1 MWLEVAWDQRSEQ
14 DERQVEEDLVRGMV
28 KQEVDKMRREMKVF
42 TRAIGRKAGE
52 VVREGWFRPVFARWK
67 RNVHLPTLLSTTSKK
82 DQNTPMRRGY
92 LLDEPFG

>member
-1 MWLEVAWDQRSEQ
+1 MVGEQ
-14 DERQVEEDLVRGMV
+14 DEGLVRAV
-28 KQEVDKMRREMKVF
+28 VEKEVEKMRREMKTF

-52 VVREGWFRPVFARWK
+52 VVREGWFRPLFARWK

>member
-1 MWLEVAWDQRSEQ
+1 MVGEQ
-14 DERQVEEDLVRGMV
+14 DEGLVRGMV
-28 KQEVDKMRREMKVF
+28 EKEVEKMRREIKTF

>member
-1 MWLEVAWDQRSEQ
+1 MVGEQ
-14 DERQVEEDLVRGMV
+14 DEGLVRAV
-28 KQEVDKMRREMKVF
+28 VEKEVEKMRREMKTF

-82 DQNTPMRRGY
+82 EQNTPMRRGY

>member
-1 MWLEVAWDQRSEQ
+1 MVGEQ
-14 DERQVEEDLVRGMV
+14 DEGLVRAV
-28 KQEVDKMRREMKVF
+28 LEKEVEKMRREMKTF

-52 VVREGWFRPVFARWK
+52 VVREGWFRPVFTRWK

-82 DQNTPMRRGY
+82 EQNTPMRRGY